1 VPQSAPDTTVAPGL
15 PDGASVVASPPAA
28 RLSRPRWLDLRFVI
42 GVLLVLGSILL
53 GTRIIADADDTTQVL
68 ALTRDV
74 QPGVRLTAA
83 DVTARRV
90 LLDQGLDHYLA
101 ADSAVAGYVT
111 TRPIRAGE
119 LLPRSA
125 IAPAAD
131 ASATGSIR
139 WVTIAIP
146 TEERPHGLSR
156 RQLVDVWIA
165 PAEGQDTGGSARLLA
180 SGVAV
185 EAVTN
190 TSTGL
195 SSAQES
201 TVTLVIRP
209 SGDRSLE
216 DLVGELVTAARDARV
231 YLTVTP
237 GAAQ

>member
-15 PDGASVVASPPAA
+15 PNGASVVASPPAA
-28 RLSRPRWLDLRFVI
+28 RLPRPRWLDLRFVT
-42 GVLLVLGSILL
+42 GVLLVLGSLLL
-53 GTRIIADADDTTQVL
+53 GTKIIADVDDTTQVL
-68 ALTRDV
+68 ALARDV
-74 QPGVRLTAA
+74 QPGVRLSAA

-90 LLDQGLDHYLA
+90 LLDRGLDHYLA

-111 TRPIRAGE
+111 TRPMRAGE

-131 ASATGSIR
+131 AAATGSIR
-139 WVTIAIP
+139 WVTIAVP
-146 TEERPHGLSR
+146 TEERPYGLSSS
-156 RQLVDVWIA
+156 QLVDVWIA
-165 PAEGQDTGGSARLLA
+165 PAEGQGTGSAARLLA

-185 EAVTN
+185 EAVAN

-201 TVTLVIRP
+201 TVTLAIRP
-209 SGDRSLE
+209 GSDRSLD
-216 DLVGELVTAARDARV
+216 DLVGELVAAARDARV

-237 GAAQ
+237 GTAQ